1 MPSGSGS
8 RRRRP
13 RRAGPRLTVV
23 LVSSSSSDEEGGE
36 EEEEEEEESEGP
48 RRRGGGGGEAR
59 VSATEGKAVVSGGE
73 AEGPNLPSCPI
84 CMLAWTADGA
94 HRVSCIPCGHVYGR
108 YCLER
113 WLLQCGKKKAPCPQC
128 GKRYKENNI
137 INLYVPEIA
146 VPNNDLETQV
156 LLLREKNE
164 SLEKQQAKLLEEIKE
179 HKRQIMLHQN
189 VIYESTSKKQ
199 KMTELT
205 SDGTP
210 DAEPIASLTEDIDHR
225 NLCSFVLQNEFLV
238 DGARVMGIDASSQV
252 ILTSGRGP
260 GVGAEHILTKISM
273 FARQGMQKIDL
284 PPDTKA
290 IRDICILPRG
300 HAVFAS
306 LGRKLSLFSMAT
318 NNVVLQYNLPA
329 PGWSCSGDHT
339 SSTHLYTGLQ
349 NGMLLVFDIRQ
360 TSAPLHCMMGLSTHP
375 VHTIRS
381 AVDGSGSR
389 KVFSASSIG
398 PCIWDVDGGEDRPNL
413 LSGMENQGVCIS
425 LACAPPSSDLL
436 VASYRPKVE
445 LPDDS
450 ATPQAITPQSPAPT
464 GSGKLGHHT
473 LLRRAATTSFAKDQT
488 CSGNV
493 SDLRMSKSAIIPCGG
508 NQHLF
513 AYGDESLYG
522 VRTWRLPSFQ
532 TYTDLRPHRQPIL
545 DLRFAESST
554 GERYLGCLSAEK
566 LQVFTVR

>member
-1 MPSGSGS
+1 
-8 RRRRP
+8 
-13 RRAGPRLTVV
+13 
-23 LVSSSSSDEEGGE
+23 
-36 EEEEEEEESEGP
+36 
-48 RRRGGGGGEAR
+48 
-59 VSATEGKAVVSGGE
+59 
-73 AEGPNLPSCPI
+73 
-84 CMLAWTADGA
+84 MLQQNVMYDT
-94 HRVSCIPCGHVYGR
+94 
-108 YCLER
+108 
-113 WLLQCGKKKAPCPQC
+113 
-128 GKRYKENNI
+128 
-137 INLYVPEIA
+137 
-146 VPNNDLETQV
+146 
-156 LLLREKNE
+156 
-164 SLEKQQAKLLEEIKE
+164 SL
-179 HKRQIMLHQN
+179 KRQ
-189 VIYESTSKKQ
+189 KR
-199 KMTELT
+199 TEWI
-205 SDGTP
+205 SDGVA
-210 DAEPIASLTEDIDHR
+210 DAEPIASLEDIDHR
-225 NLCSFVLQNEFLV
+225 NHCSFVLQNEFLI
-238 DGARVMGIDASSQV
+238 DGARVMGIDASSQT

-300 HAVFAS
+300 HAAFAS

-339 SSTHLYTGLQ
+339 SSTYIYTGLQ

-360 TSAPLHCMMGLSTHP
+360 TLAPLHCMLGLSTHP
-375 VHTIRS
+375 VHTIHS
-381 AVDGSGSR
+381 IVDGNGSR

-413 LSGMENQGVCIS
+413 LSGMENQGICIS

-445 LPDDS
+445 LPDDN
-450 ATPQAITPQSPAPT
+450 ATPQAITPQSQAPI
-464 GSGKLGHHT
+464 GSGKLGRHT
-473 LLRRAATTSFAKDQT
+473 LLRRTTTTSFAKDQT

-545 DLRFAESST
+545 DLRFVESST
-554 GERYLGCLSAEK
+554 GERYLGCLSVEK
-566 LQVFTVR
+566 LQIFTVR

>member
-8 RRRRP
+8 RGRRRRRP
-13 RRAGPRLTVV
+13 AGEASPPPVV
-23 LVSSSSSDEEGGE
+23 QVSSSGSGEEGSPSE
-36 EEEEEEEESEGP
+36 DEEEESEGSSERP
-48 RRRGGGGGEAR
+48 RRRDGGGGKAR
-59 VSATEGKAVVSGGE
+59 VSTSGGD

-84 CMLAWTADGA
+84 CMIAWTADGA

-113 WLLQCGKKKAPCPQC
+113 WLQQCGKKKAPCPQC
-128 GKRYKENNI
+128 GKRYKQNSI

-146 VPNNDLETQV
+146 VPNNDLEKQV
-156 LLLREKNE
+156 LLLRERND

-179 HKRQIMLHQN
+179 HKRQIMLQQN
-189 VIYESTSKKQ
+189 VIYESSLKRQ
-199 KMTELT
+199 KMIEQI
-205 SDGTP
+205 SDGMP
-210 DAEPIASLTEDIDHR
+210 DAEPIASLTEDTDSR

-238 DGARVMGIDASSQV
+238 DGARVMGIDASNQ
-252 ILTSGRGP
+252 IIFTSGKGP

-273 FARQGMQKIDL
+273 FDRQGMQKIHL

-290 IRDICILPRG
+290 IRDICILPGGR
-300 HAVFAS
+300 AVFAS
-306 LGRKLSLFSMAT
+306 LGKKLSLFSMAT
-318 NNVVLQYNLPA
+318 NNVVLQYDLPA

-339 SSTHLYTGLQ
+339 SSTHLYAGLQ

-360 TSAPLHCMMGLSTHP
+360 TSSPLHSMTGLSTHP
-375 VHTIRS
+375 VHTIHS

-398 PCIWDVDGGEDRPNL
+398 PCIWDVDGSEDRPNL

-450 ATPQAITPQSPAPT
+450 ATPQVITPQSLAPT
-464 GSGKLGHHT
+464 GSGKLGRHT
-473 LLRRAATTSFAKDQT
+473 MLRRTAAASFAKDQA

-493 SDLRMSKSAIIPCGG
+493 SDLRMSKSVIIPCGG

-554 GERYLGCLSAEK
+554 GGRYLGCLSAEK

>member
-8 RRRRP
+8 RGRRRRRP
-13 RRAGPRLTVV
+13 AGEAAAPPVV
-23 LVSSSSSDEEGGE
+23 QVSSSGSGEEGAPS
-36 EEEEEEEESEGP
+36 EEEEEESEGSSEGA
-48 RRRGGGGGEAR
+48 RRRDGGGGKAR
-59 VSATEGKAVVSGGE
+59 VSTSGGD

-84 CMLAWTADGA
+84 CMIAWTADGA

-113 WLLQCGKKKAPCPQC
+113 WLQQCGKKKAPCPQC
-128 GKRYKENNI
+128 GKRYKQTNI
-137 INLYVPEIA
+137 TNLYVPEIA
-146 VPNNDLETQV
+146 VPNNDLEKQV
-156 LLLREKNE
+156 LLLREKND

-179 HKRQIMLHQN
+179 HKRQIMLQQY
-189 VIYESTSKKQ
+189 VIYESSLKRQ
-199 KMTELT
+199 KTTEQA
-205 SDGTP
+205 SDGMP
-210 DAEPIASLTEDIDHR
+210 DAEPIASLTEDTDSR

-238 DGARVMGIDASSQV
+238 DGARVMGIDASSQ
-252 ILTSGRGP
+252 IIFTSGRGP

-273 FARQGMQKIDL
+273 FAGQGMQKIHL

-290 IRDICILPRG
+290 IRDICILPGG

-306 LGRKLSLFSMAT
+306 LGKKLSLFSVAT
-318 NNVVLQYNLPA
+318 NNVVIQYDLPA
-329 PGWSCSGDHT
+329 PGWSCSGNHT
-339 SSTHLYTGLQ
+339 NSTHLYAGLQ

-360 TSAPLHCMMGLSTHP
+360 TSAPLHSMTGLSTHP
-375 VHTIRS
+375 VHTIHS

-398 PCIWDVDGGEDRPNL
+398 PCIWDVDGSEDRPNL
-413 LSGMENQGVCIS
+413 LSGVENQGVCIS

-450 ATPQAITPQSPAPT
+450 ATTQAITPQSLAPT
-464 GSGKLGHHT
+464 GSGKLGRHM
-473 LLRRAATTSFAKDQT
+473 LLRRTATTSFAKGQT

-508 NQHLF
+508 SQHLF

-532 TYTDLRPHRQPIL
+532 TYTDLKPHRQPIL

-554 GERYLGCLSAEK
+554 GGRYLGCLSAEK

>member
-1 MPSGSGS
+1 
-8 RRRRP
+8 
-13 RRAGPRLTVV
+13 
-23 LVSSSSSDEEGGE
+23 
-36 EEEEEEEESEGP
+36 
-48 RRRGGGGGEAR
+48 
-59 VSATEGKAVVSGGE
+59 
-73 AEGPNLPSCPI
+73 
-84 CMLAWTADGA
+84 MLAWTADGA

-113 WLLQCGKKKAPCPQC
+113 WLLQCGKKKAP
-128 GKRYKENNI
+128 
-137 INLYVPEIA
+137 
-146 VPNNDLETQV
+146 QV
-156 LLLREKNE
+156 LMLREKNE

-179 HKRQIMLHQN
+179 HKVLAQKRQIMLHQN

-473 LLRRAATTSFAKDQT
+473 LLRRATTTSFAKDQT